1 MTISRKLKI
10 FVIVLFIFSLGST
23 FTVFYQLNN
32 MESDGRV
39 VNYAGAVRGGTQ
51 RLVKLELSN
60 INSDESIDKL
70 DKTINGLI
78 NGDEELKLPKV
89 KDEEFLSSMEK
100 VKMEWESLKETV
112 YSNRKQSDKSALL
125 QQSEGFF
132 ELTNQVVSKA
142 EVLSKSKVNL
152 LKTIQIAFLA
162 LNVVILTVIWL
173 TSTRQI
179 SRPLN
184 YLINAIRNLD
194 TSENISD
201 EFTNRSDEIGSLSL
215 AFQTVIDKIRSLS
228 DHILETSEE
237 LTASSEKLA
246 QIGRETSTSSEVIAI
261 TVEEIA
267 KGATEQADNMG
278 KSALEIE
285 ELGML
290 IENDRAMVVDLN
302 ESLDQVDLLKDEG
315 FEILKDLTQ
324 KTLESKSSSSE
335 VKDIILTANESA
347 KKIETASQM
356 IKNISDQTNL
366 LALNAAIESA
376 RVGEHGK
383 GFAVVAEEI
392 RKLAE
397 QSSSFSDE
405 IEEITK
411 ELTDRTEY
419 TVEMMKQV
427 EKVVDSQSVSVE
439 KTNEKFSGI
448 SEAIELMKSVIE
460 NINTVVKEMD
470 MKKSNVIEIIQNL
483 SAISEENAAGTQEVS
498 ASIEEQTTSMDEM
511 KSSIEH
517 LSEMARTMTSSL
529 KQFNS

>member
-1 MTISRKLKI
+1 MTISKKLKA
-10 FVIVLFIFSLGST
+10 FVIVLLLFSLGST
-23 FTVFYQLNN
+23 FTVFYQLDN

-39 VNYAGAVRGGTQ
+39 VNYAGVVRGGTQ

-60 INSDESIDKL
+60 INSDELIGKL
-70 DKTINGLI
+70 DKTIKGLI
-78 NGDEELKLPKV
+78 NGDGELKLPKV
-89 KDEEFLSSMEK
+89 KDEGFLSSMKQVE
-100 VKMEWESLKETV
+100 VEWGNLKETI
-112 YSNRKQSDKSALL
+112 YSNRGQSDKSVLL
-125 QQSEGFF
+125 EQSEGFF
-132 ELTNQVVSKA
+132 ELTNQAVSKA
-142 EVLSKSKVNL
+142 EVLSKSKVNI
-152 LKTIQIAFLA
+152 LKTMQIAFLI
-162 LNVVILTVIWL
+162 LNVVILAVIWF
-173 TSTRQI
+173 TSTKHI

-194 TSENISD
+194 TSENIAD
-201 EFTNRSDEIGSLSL
+201 EFTSRNDEIGSLSL
-215 AFQTVIDKIRSLS
+215 AFQTIIDKIRNLS
-228 DHILETSEE
+228 DSILETSEE
-237 LTASSEKLA
+237 LTESSEKLA
-246 QIGRETSTSSEVIAI
+246 QIGRETSVSSEGIAI

-267 KGATEQADNMG
+267 RGATEQADDIG

-290 IENDRAMVVDLN
+290 IENDSLMVVDLN
-302 ESLDQVDLLKDEG
+302 ESLDRVNLLKDEG
-315 FEILKDLTQ
+315 FEILKDLIE
-324 KTLESKSSSSE
+324 KTLENKNSSNE
-335 VKDIILTANESA
+335 VKNIISEANESA

-356 IKNISDQTNL
+356 IKNISQQTNL

-376 RVGEHGK
+376 RAGEYGK

-405 IEEITK
+405 IEVITK
-411 ELTDRTEY
+411 ELTDRTQY
-419 TVEMMKQV
+419 TVETMKQV
-427 EKVVDSQSVSVE
+427 EEVVESQSSSVE
-439 KTNEKFSGI
+439 KTNEKFGGI
-448 SEAIELMKSVIE
+448 SEAIELMKSIIE

-483 SAISEENAAGTQEVS
+483 SAISQENAAGTQEVS

-517 LSEMARTMTSSL
+517 LSEMARTMTNSL